1 MDIVSGTV
9 EADGFC
15 RGRVYP
21 GAMAPGILD
30 TIGLAGTV
38 LFAAPVALFG
48 ADLLFRGDAVQ
59 GGMFLGIAALMILV
73 PRYVRTPK
81 DVASDAVEKT
91 AERVVESDDG
101 E

>member
-1 MDIVSGTV
+1 
-9 EADGFC
+9 
-15 RGRVYP
+15 
-21 GAMAPGILD
+21 MAPGILD

-48 ADLLFRGDAVQ
+48 ADLLVRGNAVQ
-59 GGMFLGIAALMILV
+59 GAVFLGIAALMVLV

-81 DVASDAVEKT
+81 DVATDAVEKT
-91 AERVVESDDG
+91 AERVVETEDR